1 MKKLLIMVGC
11 AIIAI
16 AMLVTAVSFLLSGSP
31 YDEIEAIHSIIYS
44 PEEKEAYVLYN
55 GEVVG
60 SPIECDKYSIKGY
73 SDDRTVCF
81 FSTTS
86 GEGEDQEVKYY
97 VVNEDEIIALPD
109 NDLDYGA
116 MSADGKNIIA
126 AETTENEDGSPEM
139 TFYIYN
145 IGDQSKTEFKYS
157 GDILDEV
164 ELSKNFDSIL
174 YTSISGE
181 GEEKT
186 TSLYLYTDGENVKL
200 ASDMYPVAVSD
211 NAKYIYAYS
220 KEKTEEK
227 DDEGDNDYD
236 FSFDL
241 TSSTKYTLY
250 MLTKDGEKTKI
261 ADEFDRYS
269 QSFNKDMSQMLFT
282 AADKAYFYENGGE
295 KVKIA
300 NNADSIYAM
309 TPSAVASLEDFCG
322 APVIIYNSSSSSAS
336 IYRVEDNEAA
346 IEKLASDVSSRY
358 RYLTNDGETIYFL
371 KNGSL
376 RRISVDDA
384 SSDEILVKDGVI
396 RILVSNDGEN
406 VYIVDK
412 DDTLYYVDDSG
423 ETSRVADD
431 VESVEMTIDGIVL
444 YTDED
449 DVLYYTEDG
458 DKGEKI
464 ADDVCEFEVT
474 LGTVI
479 YFADKNSS
487 TGHASAF
494 IGDDGTSFENVAS
507 GKEFRR
513 ISADYDYDY

>member
-1 MKKLLIMVGC
+1 MKKLLIMIGA
-11 AIIAI
+11 AILAI
-16 AMLVTAVSFLLSGSP
+16 ALLVSVVSFLLSGTP

-55 GEVVG
+55 GKVVG
-60 SPIECDKYSIKGY
+60 SPIECDKFSIKGY
-73 SDDRTVCF
+73 SDDRTACF

-97 VVNEDEIIALPD
+97 VANEDKITALPD
-109 NDLDYGA
+109 NDLEYGA
-116 MSADGKNIIA
+116 MSADGKKIIA
-126 AETTENEDGSPEM
+126 AETTESEDGTQEQ

-157 GDILDEV
+157 GDTLDEV
-164 ELSKNFDSIL
+164 EPSKNFDSIL

-181 GEEKT
+181 GEEQT
-186 TSLYLYTDGENVKL
+186 TTLYLYNNGENTKL
-200 ASDMYPVAVSD
+200 AANMTPVAVSD
-211 NAKYIYAYS
+211 DAKYIYAYS
-220 KEKTEEK
+220 EEK
-227 DDEGDNDYD
+227 PDLSDLDSILDLD
-236 FSFDL
+236 FN
-241 TSSTKYTLY
+241 TKYTLY
-250 MLTKDGEKTKI
+250 TLTKDGEKTKI
-261 ADEFDRYS
+261 ADEFDLYS
-269 QSFNKDMSQMLFT
+269 QSFNKDMSQMLFI

-300 NNADSIYAM
+300 NNADSIYAVA
-309 TPSAVASLEDFCG
+309 PSAVASLEDFCG
-322 APVIIYNSSSSSAS
+322 APVIIYNSSSSSAN

-346 IEKLASDVSSRY
+346 IEKLASDISN

-384 SSDEILVKDGVI
+384 SSEETLI
-396 RILVSNDGEN
+396 
-406 VYIVDK
+406 K
-412 DDTLYYVDDSG
+412 DDVKKLYVSEDGSSIYVLSKNDSLYYVDDSG
-423 ETSRVADD
+423 EASRVADD
-431 VESVEMTIDGIVL
+431 VDSVKMTIDGVVL

-458 DKGEKI
+458 DKGVKI

-487 TGHASAF
+487 TGYASAF
-494 IGDDGTSFENVAS
+494 IGNDGTSFANVAN

-513 ISADYDYDY
+513 ISADYDY